1 MLQSIVPTRLLG
13 LESRSSPIRRETGAG
28 PLRGGSVD
36 ERLQA
41 VVANWSARFVA
52 NDIDPLDVERTLADV
67 TSWDDWADAWEATAS
82 HYAELADAAAEAGHR
97 TTAAQHRRRASL
109 ILQFGQ
115 FVLNDDPGRRRA
127 LHARQ
132 CELFRLAAPDLVP
145 PALPYSLDV
154 GPGRAGHVRVHGYV
168 RRPDHLPAHGVVLLI
183 PGLEST
189 KEQFSTFEP
198 YLLERGIATV
208 SIEGPGQGEAHADHP
223 FRLREFLTAYAAVR
237 HHVDSDAELRALPV
251 ALLGTSFGGF
261 LALRCAVAEDVTP
274 DVAAPDAVVAIAGP
288 HTLTPL
294 AELQPI
300 LQEGFVHLSG
310 ARDVTEADELLAD
323 VTLSGHLDRLSA
335 PTLLVHGDADRIIP
349 VAHADRIAAEAG
361 ERGDRFV
368 FDRIAGGSHSC
379 NNFHTT
385 VRPRIADWLSD
396 RLHEARA

>member
-1 MLQSIVPTRLLG
+1 M
-13 LESRSSPIRRETGAG
+13 
-28 PLRGGSVD
+28 D
-36 ERLQA
+36 ERLQS

-67 TSWDDWADAWEATAS
+67 TTWDDWAGAWEATAER
-82 HYAELADAAAEAGHR
+82 YADLADAASRAGHR
-97 TTAAQHRRRASL
+97 ATAAQHRRRAAL

-115 FVLNDDPGRRRA
+115 FVLNDDPARRRA

-132 CELFRLAAPDLVP
+132 CALFSPAAPDLSP
-145 PALPYSLDV
+145 PAIPYQLDV
-154 GPGRAGHVRVHGYV
+154 GAGRAGHVRVHGYV
-168 RRPDHLPAHGVVLLI
+168 RLPEHVPAHGVVLLI

-198 YLLERGIATV
+198 YLLERGLATV
-208 SIEGPGQGEAHADHP
+208 SIEGPGQGQAHADHP
-223 FRLREFLTAYAAVR
+223 FRLVEFLHAYAAVR
-237 HHVDSDAELRALPV
+237 AHIADHPELRSLPV

-261 LALRCAVAEDVTP
+261 LALRCAVADDVTP
-274 DVAAPDAVVAIAGP
+274 DVSAPDAVVAIAGP

-294 AELQPI
+294 SDLQPI

-310 ARDVTEADELLAD
+310 ARDVVEADELLAD
-323 VTLSGHLDRLSA
+323 VTLSGHLERLDA

-349 VAHADRIAAEAG
+349 VAHADRIAAEVG
-361 ERGDRFV
+361 DRGARFV
-368 FDRIAGGSHSC
+368 FDRIVGGSHSC

>member
-1 MLQSIVPTRLLG
+1 
-13 LESRSSPIRRETGAG
+13 
-28 PLRGGSVD
+28 VD

-67 TSWDDWADAWEATAS
+67 TTWDDWADAWEATADR
-82 HYAELADAAAEAGHR
+82 YAALADLAATAGHR
-97 TTAAQHRRRASL
+97 ITAAQHRRRASL

-115 FVLNDDPGRRRA
+115 FVLNDDPVRRRA

-132 CELFRLAAPDLVP
+132 CELFRLAAPDLTP
-145 PALPYSLDV
+145 PALPYRLDV
-154 GPGRAGHVRVHGYV
+154 GEGRAGHVRVHGYV
-168 RRPDHLPAHGVVLLI
+168 RLPDGPAHGVVLLL

-198 YLLERGIATV
+198 YLLERGLATV

-223 FRLREFLTAYAAVR
+223 FRLVEFLEAYAAVR
-237 HHVDSDAELRALPV
+237 AHVADHPELRTLPV

-274 DVAAPDAVVAIAGP
+274 GVTAPDAVVAIAGP

-310 ARDVTEADELLAD
+310 ARDADDADVLLAD
-323 VTLSGHLDRLSA
+323 VTLTGHLDRLTA

-349 VAHADRIAAEAG
+349 VAHADRIAAEV
-361 ERGDRFV
+361 GDRGTRFV
-368 FDRIAGGSHSC
+368 YDRVAGGSHSC

-396 RLHEARA
+396 RLHEAA

>member
-1 MLQSIVPTRLLG
+1 M
-13 LESRSSPIRRETGAG
+13 
-28 PLRGGSVD
+28 D
-36 ERLQA
+36 ERLQS

-67 TSWDDWADAWEATAS
+67 TTWDDWAGAWEATAER
-82 HYAELADAAAEAGHR
+82 YADLADAASRAGHR
-97 TTAAQHRRRASL
+97 ATAAQHRRRAAL

-115 FVLNDDPGRRRA
+115 FVLNDDPARRRA

-132 CELFRLAAPDLVP
+132 CALFSLAAPDLSP
-145 PALPYSLDV
+145 PAIPYQLDV
-154 GPGRAGHVRVHGYV
+154 GAGRAGHVRVHGYV
-168 RRPDHLPAHGVVLLI
+168 RLPEHVPAHGVVLLI

-198 YLLERGIATV
+198 YLLERGLATV
-208 SIEGPGQGEAHADHP
+208 SIEGPGQGQAHADHP
-223 FRLREFLTAYAAVR
+223 FRLVEFLHAYAAVR
-237 HHVDSDAELRALPV
+237 AHIADHPELRSLPV

-261 LALRCAVAEDVTP
+261 LALRCAVADDVTP
-274 DVAAPDAVVAIAGP
+274 DVSAPDAVVAIAGP

-294 AELQPI
+294 SDLQPI

-310 ARDVTEADELLAD
+310 ARDVVEADELLAD
-323 VTLSGHLDRLSA
+323 VTLSGHLERLDA

-349 VAHADRIAAEAG
+349 VAHADRIAAEVG
-361 ERGDRFV
+361 DRGARFV
-368 FDRIAGGSHSC
+368 FDRIVGGSHSC

>member
-1 MLQSIVPTRLLG
+1 
-13 LESRSSPIRRETGAG
+13 
-28 PLRGGSVD
+28 VD
-36 ERLQA
+36 ERLQS

-52 NDIDPLDVERTLADV
+52 NDIDPLYVERTLADV
-67 TSWDDWADAWEATAS
+67 TTWDDWAGAWEATAER
-82 HYAELADAAAEAGHR
+82 YADLADAASRAGHR
-97 TTAAQHRRRASL
+97 ATAAQHRRRAAL

-115 FVLNDDPGRRRA
+115 FVLNDDPARRRA

-132 CELFRLAAPDLVP
+132 CALFSLAAPDLSP
-145 PALPYSLDV
+145 PAIPYQLDV
-154 GPGRAGHVRVHGYV
+154 GAGRAGHVRVHGYV
-168 RRPDHLPAHGVVLLI
+168 RLPEHVPAHGVVLLI

-198 YLLERGIATV
+198 YLLERGLATV
-208 SIEGPGQGEAHADHP
+208 SIEGPGQGQAHADHP
-223 FRLREFLTAYAAVR
+223 FRLVEFLHAYAAVR
-237 HHVDSDAELRALPV
+237 AHIADHPELRSLPV

-261 LALRCAVAEDVTP
+261 LALRCAVADDVTP
-274 DVAAPDAVVAIAGP
+274 DVSAPDAVVAIAGP

-294 AELQPI
+294 SDLQPI

-310 ARDVTEADELLAD
+310 ARDVVEADELLAD
-323 VTLSGHLDRLSA
+323 VTLSGHLERLDA

-349 VAHADRIAAEAG
+349 VAHADRIAAEVG
-361 ERGDRFV
+361 DRGARFV
-368 FDRIAGGSHSC
+368 FDRIVGGSHSC